1 MEAAIYSLGRKMQPV
16 AESLD
21 ASKAVGS
28 GSLLI
33 KQFRCQT
40 LSLSAKRDHPDDFWD
55 WDQTEMKGG
64 FRMANRQLVVR
75 MAAMRS
81 RSAGNAPHG
90 SLSSRHLQGDRQQ
103 FSQKPPNA
111 NGGLRRTLTME
122 AASWEEI
129 GTRSAHMAAEY
140 LLSGFTTVRD
150 MGGGGSGLKKT
161 IDAGLLAGPRVY
173 PGGAYLSQTSGHGD
187 FRSSS
192 QRNPNLNALHGQ
204 QR

>member
-90 SLSSRHLQGDRQQ
+90 SLSSRHPHGDRQQ

-111 NGGLRRTLTME
+111 TGGLRRTLCFCITSPY
-122 AASWEEI
+122 AA
-129 GTRSAHMAAEY
+129 TRMLRVRLMALWVIERRRSRASLLRAERCRTRW
-140 LLSGFTTVRD
+140 LTD
-150 MGGGGSGLKKT
+150 
-161 IDAGLLAGPRVY
+161 
-173 PGGAYLSQTSGHGD
+173 
-187 FRSSS
+187 
-192 QRNPNLNALHGQ
+192 
-204 QR
+204 